1 MMDEKDGEF
10 IVQTARRAI
19 SEYLKNG
26 EIIKAPEDIKE
37 ELKEKRGVFVTLN
50 TYPAKELRGCI
61 GLPEPIKPLDEAVV
75 EAAVSSATRDPRF
88 HPISLHE
95 LPHITVEITVLT
107 TPQPIEAESPEEQL
121 EKIEIGR
128 HGLIIEKGGCRG
140 LLLPQVPVEHGW
152 GKEEYLACL
161 CMKAGLP
168 VNIWREKDAKLYRFE
183 GVVFSEVRPEGRV
196 EKKEF

>member
-61 GLPEPIKPLDEAVV
+61 GLPEPIKPLDEALV

-95 LPHITVEITVLT
+95 LPHITVEVTVLT
-107 TPQPIEAESPEEQL
+107 PPQPIEAGRPEERL
-121 EKIEIGR
+121 GKIEIGQ

-161 CMKAGLP
+161 CMKAGLS
-168 VNIWREKDAKLYRFE
+168 VDAWREKDAKLYRFE
-183 GVVFSEVRPEGRV
+183 GVVFSEVRPEGPV